1 MLSPNKTASRFS
13 VSRICW
19 RRESTEALTLYQLAS
34 DCDTAAS
41 LYRPA
46 AISAHGLDV
55 LLPVGG
61 RLFGDLQLLVEHGQR
76 IIIGSDAGDDLRL
89 HCLSVGVTGHE

>member
-1 MLSPNKTASRFS
+1 MLSPNKTANRFS

-34 DCDTAAS
+34 DCDTPAS

-46 AISAHGLDV
+46 AISARMV
-55 LLPVGG
+55 ST
-61 RLFGDLQLLVEHGQR
+61 FFCQLAAVSSE
-76 IIIGSDAGDDLRL
+76 IFSCSSSMA
-89 HCLSVGVTGHE
+89 SV